1 MKNELIEKLSAKIT
15 EDDLISNIREVNQL
29 KVDFDDWLLK
39 SEGKQQVDALK
50 AKDIGKEIEQID
62 FSVFKEQFYNLYG
75 SYKENRKKQI
85 ELKNQLEDANWKQ
98 KNALISELKN
108 LVENEENIGS
118 AFKSFNTIQDT
129 WKKIGDIP
137 RPKRDSVQKEYSRLR
152 EMFFYNINMYREIKD
167 HDYKRNAQ
175 LKQEVIHK
183 LQSIRNSETQ
193 IREVE
198 KSLRVLQDE
207 WEDIGPVNNDEWE
220 SLKTSYWEAVR
231 SIYDK
236 INKHYDEYRQIQN
249 ENLGKKREIINSLKS
264 IIEENEN
271 DTPRNLKQW
280 NQLTNEVK
288 KAQEE
293 WKKIGFAS
301 KKEND
306 KIWKEFRGVC
316 NSFFDSRKV
325 FFKSKDEVDQKA
337 RDVKKSLI
345 ERAIEL
351 NNSDDI
357 PASTKGLIDLQK
369 KWKVAK
375 NAGRYERKLWEDFRK
390 VCDTFFNRK
399 DEIST
404 ELKKTLE
411 ENLKAK
417 KAAINSFKKQEL
429 STDYTEQNLQEDI
442 KSFVSIGAVRKDK
455 ASEILSEYVA
465 VVKDKLKGLKIKPEQ
480 IEIIVFKLKID
491 SFALM
496 ENRKDIFFKEKNA
509 LRKRISTLEN
519 DILQSENNLGYFS
532 ISKGAEKLFDKVNQK
547 NEEIKNEIT
556 ILKRQLKMIPNE

>member
-1 MKNELIEKLSAKIT
+1 MKNELIEKLSAKIG

-39 SEGKQQVDALK
+39 SEGSQQVEVLK
-50 AKDIGKEIEQID
+50 AKDKGETIEQID
-62 FSVFKEQFYNLYG
+62 FSIIKEQFYVLYG

-85 ELKNQLEDANWKQ
+85 ELKNQLEEANLKQ
-98 KNALISELKN
+98 KSALIIELKT

-118 AFKSFNTIQDT
+118 AFKAFNTIQET

-137 RPKRDSVQKEYSRLR
+137 RAKRDIIQKEYSRLR
-152 EMFFYNINMYREIKD
+152 EMFFYNMNIYREIKD

-183 LQSIRNSETQ
+183 LQSLRNGESQ

-198 KSLRVLQDE
+198 KSLRSLQDD
-207 WEDIGPVNNDEWE
+207 WEDIGPVNNEEWE
-220 SLKTSYWEAVR
+220 ILKTSYWEAVR

-249 ENLGKKREIINSLKS
+249 DNLKKKREIIAALKS
-264 IIEENEN
+264 KIQEGV
-271 DTPRNLKQW
+271 DPRNIKQW
-280 NQLTNEVK
+280 NNLTNEVK
-288 KAQEE
+288 KAQED

-301 KKEND
+301 KKDND
-306 KIWKEFRGVC
+306 KIWKEFRSLC
-316 NSFFDSRKV
+316 NSFFDERKV

-337 RDVKKSLI
+337 RDVKKDLI
-345 ERAIEL
+345 SRAVEF
-351 NNSDDI
+351 NNSEDI
-357 PASTKGLIDLQK
+357 QVATKGLIDLQK
-369 KWKVAK
+369 KWKTTK
-375 NAGRYERKLWEDFRK
+375 NAGRYERSLWEEFRK
-390 VCDTFFNRK
+390 VCDQFFNK
-399 DEIST
+399 KEEISN
-404 ELKKTLE
+404 EFKKSLE

-429 STDYTEQNLQEDI
+429 SSDYTEQNLQEDI

-465 VVKDKLKGLKIKPEQ
+465 VVKDKLKGLKIKSEQ

-547 NEEIKNEIT
+547 NEEIKNEIA